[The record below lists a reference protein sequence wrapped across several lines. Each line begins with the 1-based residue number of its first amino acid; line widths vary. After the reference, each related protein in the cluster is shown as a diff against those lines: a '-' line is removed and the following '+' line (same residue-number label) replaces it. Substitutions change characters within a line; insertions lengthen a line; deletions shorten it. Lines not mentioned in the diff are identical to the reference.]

1 MQALILAGGLGTRL
15 GDFVK
20 DDPKPFLTVDGN
32 PFILK
37 IVERLIQQNV
47 TDIVFCLG
55 YKANKIFDY
64 FGDGSTWNVN
74 ISYVIEN
81 SLKGTAGAIRGAL
94 HKITHSDVVVVNGDS
109 FCFFDLKGLMAC
121 HYLHNAAATLS
132 VLQADDPER
141 YGIVEFN
148 EQGRIKSFVEK
159 GKIQSQTAY
168 INAGVYILNKSIIL
182 EIDSERPVSL
192 EKEIFPANLDK
203 KMYAFRL
210 NDNRFIDIGTPE
222 SLILA
227 NTFFKD

>member
-141 YGIVEFN
+141 YGIVEFK

>member
-94 HKITHSDVVVVNGDS
+94 HKITHRDVVVVNGDS

-141 YGIVEFN
+141 YGLVEFN

-159 GKIQSQTAY
+159 GKTQSQTAY

-192 EKEIFPANLDK
+192 EKEIFPTNLDK
-203 KMYAFRL
+203 KMYAFQL